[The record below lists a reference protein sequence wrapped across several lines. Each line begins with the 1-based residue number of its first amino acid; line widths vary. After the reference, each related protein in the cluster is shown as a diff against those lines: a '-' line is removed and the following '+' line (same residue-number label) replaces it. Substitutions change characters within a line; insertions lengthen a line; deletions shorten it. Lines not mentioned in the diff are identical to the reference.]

1 MVAPDAQYLGFVV
14 KAEEEGEEVTVN
26 IYKKL
31 IVFVLVGLIP
41 RDLFLHF
48 VPSPPY
54 LEELLA
60 YGSQSQAVC
69 QKRTRLPRQ
78 PSSRAKMLQYNTS
91 LRVHVVLAI
100 KQYA

>member
-1 MVAPDAQYLGFVV
+1 MVASDAQYLGFVV
-14 KAEEEGEEVTVN
+14 KAEEEGEEVTIN

-31 IVFVLVGLIP
+31 IAFVLVGLIP

-54 LEELLA
+54 LEELLP

-69 QKRTRLPRQ
+69 QRGRGCQGNQAAEQKCCSITLRLEY
-78 PSSRAKMLQYNTS
+78 M
-91 LRVHVVLAI
+91 
-100 KQYA
+100 